1 MIKYVLYKRDEN
13 KPKSIFEA
21 EYYVRI
27 TDGLDDVKLRYL
39 DGAWVPL
46 RKYSSEEQ
54 IMAGNNRVDK
64 LQILMLSGDSSM
76 IQQLNEL
83 VEAMREADKTKRK
96 LTWIMGIYAIAF
108 TILMWVLPEQGLTG
122 TQIVVLIV
130 GAILWLGSAVGLVWR
145 LISAFGTDWKD
156 KA

>member
-1 MIKYVLYKRDEN
+1 
-13 KPKSIFEA
+13 
-21 EYYVRI
+21 
-27 TDGLDDVKLRYL
+27 
-39 DGAWVPL
+39 
-46 RKYSSEEQ
+46 
-54 IMAGNNRVDK
+54 
-64 LQILMLSGDSSM
+64 M
-76 IQQLNEL
+76 IQQLDEL

-145 LISAFGTDWKD
+145 LISAFGTNWKD
-156 KA
+156 KI